1 MTRKIKTISFLFE
14 EERIYLHVTKNG
26 KFKVPT
32 VKVLRGRVDKIH
44 KFMYPREVL
53 SNPRIRE
60 GDPFITLE
68 TGEKLRVFQGGSS
81 SYMLAEV
88 ESLLDLHEKQIQSS
102 SKNLVNKIKSG
113 KKQTNC
119 FDNYDIFENLEGW

>member
-32 VKVLRGRVDKIH
+32 VKVLRGRIDKIH

-53 SNPRIRE
+53 SNPRVRE

-68 TGEKLRVFQGGSS
+68 TGEKLRVFQGGSP

-102 SKNLVNKIKSG
+102 AKNLMNKIKTKTS
-113 KKQTNC
+113 KTH
-119 FDNYDIFENLEGW
+119 